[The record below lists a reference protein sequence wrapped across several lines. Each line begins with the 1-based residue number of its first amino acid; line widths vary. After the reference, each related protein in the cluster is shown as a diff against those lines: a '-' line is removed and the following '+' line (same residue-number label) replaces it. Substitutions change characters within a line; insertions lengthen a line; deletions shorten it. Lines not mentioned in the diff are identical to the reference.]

1 MKEQVNYGFLTF
13 NKIYNKF
20 RLTEKFFIETKSHV
34 YKEMLQEWQ
43 NLMAFNG
50 FFRQYLDDNYYEWF
64 GSVRQQTKTGKKG
77 KKYCFM
83 ILFDAQT
90 GLLSHIN
97 VYDLPQSNDK
107 RSKERRKEVIKTTK
121 EIVGYFIA
129 VMIHHGYIERIN

>member
-34 YKEMLQEWQ
+34 YKEMSQEWQ

-50 FFRQYLDDNYYEWF
+50 FFRQYLDNEHYEWF
-64 GSVRQQTKTGKKG
+64 GGVKQQTKTGKKG
-77 KKYCFM
+77 KSYCFS
-83 ILFDAQT
+83 ILFDVQI

-97 VYDLPQSNDK
+97 IYNLPQSNDK
-107 RSKERRKEVIKTTK
+107 RSKERRKEIIKAIK

-129 VMIHHGYIERIN
+129 VMIHHEYIERVN